1 MSLDI
6 HELSQDIWTEFSP
19 ESVFLYGSRARWDFQ
34 DYSDY
39 EIWVVFKDEQYVS
52 RTKIRELVDSPLVK
66 VYPFR
71 LTQIQG
77 STIDTPFQKNLYMWD
92 IKTYGENLFWGLD
105 INNIAVN
112 SITTLDLMQDIRFQ
126 IGLATSALIAYENW
140 NKQTSENLFY
150 RSCLY
155 WARVLLILEKEEFIS
170 WYANIYSQVSNI
182 DLWEYDELVKRAFS
196 IRIWENE
203 LLWNYLFKNI
213 SFLNQFIEERLFELV
228 QGQIVLEWN

>member
-6 HELSQDIWTEFSP
+6 DKLSQDIWAEFSP

-34 DYSDY
+34 EHSDY
-39 EIWVVFKDEQYVS
+39 EVWVVFQDEQYVS
-52 RTKIRELVDSPLVK
+52 RTKIRELLDSSLVK

-71 LTQIQG
+71 LSQIQE

-92 IKTYGENLFWGLD
+92 IKTYGKHLFWEFD
-105 INNIAVN
+105 ISNIKLK

-140 NKQTSENLFY
+140 HKETSENLFY

-155 WARVLLILEKEEFIS
+155 WVRVLLILERKEFIS
-170 WYANIYSQVSNI
+170 WYSNIYSQISNV
-182 DLWEYDELVKRAFS
+182 DLWEHDKLVKRAFS

-213 SFLNQFIEERLFELV
+213 NFLNQFIEERLFELA
-228 QGQIVLEWN
+228 QDQIILEWN